1 MALHSNLPIYRTV
14 RELTQLAITATR
26 NMPRDYKKTLG
37 ERLVGEL
44 LEISMRVLRA
54 NIARDKRP
62 HLDELLER
70 KEMADQLIRL
80 AVDLRCIS
88 QGQYARLIELVDS
101 VGKQAHGWRRHSAA
115 SPAA

>member
-1 MALHSNLPIYRTV
+1 MALHSTLPLYRTV
-14 RELTQLAITATR
+14 RELTQLAVTTVR
-26 NMPRDYKKTLG
+26 NMPRDYKRTLG
-37 ERLVGEL
+37 ERLIAEL

-54 NIARDKRP
+54 NIARDKGP

-88 QGQYARLIELVDS
+88 TGQYARMIALVDS
-101 VGKQAHGWRRHSAA
+101 IGKQAHGWRKHNAA
-115 SPAA
+115 SPAT